1 MAGIADTTM
10 LCFCLAWAL
19 RKVDFDYTPNWI
31 RTERGGGA
39 YVDGVVFPR
48 VLTDQPYAYRIV
60 VGEEDFGALQGAPAT
75 MDGSQ
80 VVDFLAYN
88 RGYGIDEALTIRVY
102 AVAPDSGNQYLIAQW
117 N

>member
-1 MAGIADTTM
+1 
-10 LCFCLAWAL
+10 
-19 RKVDFDYTPNWI
+19 
-31 RTERGGGA
+31 
-39 YVDGVVFPR
+39 
-48 VLTDQPYAYRIV
+48 
-60 VGEEDFGALQGAPAT
+60 